1 MAQQEAINI
10 KVTVDSKD
18 AQQGVDKLQQGV
30 KQTGEAAKKAEAG
43 AKKAG
48 GAFASIGNALKSLG
62 IIGLVV
68 RGFEFLQEIL
78 MKNQKVADAFA
89 IAGEFIS
96 RVLSDLVEFVVNN
109 FGKVVDL
116 FTKVFND
123 PMKYVKELGEA
134 IKNNLIERVKSLI
147 DAYGFLGEIIKNVFT
162 GEFDKAAEAAK
173 NFGKEVV
180 DVFTGVDDA
189 FDKGVEVVKN
199 ATAAIVDYGK
209 ETLEAAKKGVALR
222 NSAKLAASEAERQAA
237 IFKRQAEEQRQI
249 RDNEFASIQD
259 RIEANQRLGKILA
272 DQLKSEL
279 KAAELAVASAQYEKD
294 KNNNLDNQIALNQ
307 ALAALESKREEITG
321 QRSEQL
327 VNEVALRKEL
337 LDINKQQTE
346 SDIKLDIEARKSSA
360 NRIKDEKVKLET
372 LRQIAIDEAAI
383 ELQRLQ
389 DNIKTQQDAT
399 KQVYDQ
405 QEELAKQALAN
416 REITEKQFNEKLK
429 EINQQRADADK
440 ETNAARVA
448 AEIEYK
454 EKKAAIAEEIIAI
467 DENIE
472 MEKFK
477 RNTESLEKTI
487 NNQNLEFEFRRQAI
501 ELEQEQLQEALNN
514 KLISEQDYTNK
525 YQELVNRRMQID
537 AEEVAAQQA
546 LQDQKNALVLAG
558 LDILNAAAGQNEKIA
573 NVIFAIQKAI
583 EIGRIITST
592 ASAIAQVQAGVAA
605 VPAIL
610 PPGVPNPAFAAA
622 LALGIKKT
630 VALKIGAAAQLAQI
644 AAASISKFKNGNA
657 QTPSGTGGQGGGIS
671 TAAPIQ
677 PQLALPTV
685 TQLDNQTINRM
696 GSATNRAYV
705 LESDINNNQERLI
718 RITRAARLG

>member
-10 KVTVDSKD
+10 KVNVDTKQ
-18 AQQGVDKLQQGV
+18 AQDGVEKLQDGV
-30 KQTGEAAKKAEAG
+30 KQTGDAAKKAEAG
-43 AKKAG
+43 AKKAA
-48 GAFASIGNALKSLG
+48 GAFSTIGNALKSLG
-62 IIGLVV
+62 IISLVV

-147 DAYGFLGEIIKNVFT
+147 DAYGFLGDIIKNVFT
-162 GEFDKAAEAAK
+162 GEFDKAKEAAK

-189 FDKGVEVVKN
+189 FDKGVEIVKK
-199 ATAAIVDYGK
+199 ATNAIVDYGK

-222 NSAKLAASEAERQAA
+222 NSAKLAASEAELAA
-237 IFKRQAEEQRQI
+237 AKFKRQAEEQRQI
-249 RDNEFASIQD
+249 RDNEFASLQD
-259 RIEANQRLGKILA
+259 RIEANQKLGEVLNK
-272 DQLKSEL
+272 QLKAEER
-279 KAAELAVASAQYEKD
+279 AAELAVAAAQYELN
-294 KNNNLDNQIALNQ
+294 KNKTLDNQIALNQ
-307 ALAALESKREEITG
+307 ALAALEGKREEITG

-327 VNEVALRKEL
+327 VNEVALTKEL
-337 LDINKQQTE
+337 QELNKTLAASEVKLSLD
-346 SDIKLDIEARKSSA
+346 ARKA
-360 NRIKDEKVKLET
+360 AADRIKDEQEKLNVK
-372 LRQIAIDEAAI
+372 RQIAVEEAAL
-383 ELQRLQ
+383 ELKRLEE
-389 DNIKTQQDAT
+389 NINNTTAGT
-399 KQVYDQ
+399 
-405 QEELAKQALAN
+405 
-416 REITEKQFNEKLK
+416 T
-429 EINQQRADADK
+429 
-440 ETNAARVA
+440 ARVA

-454 EKKAAIAEEIIAI
+454 EKKAAIANEIIAI
-467 DENIE
+467 DENIA
-472 MEKFK
+472 MESFK
-477 RNTESLEKTI
+477 RNTEALEKTI
-487 NNQNLEFEFRRQAI
+487 NNQNLEFEFRKSAI
-501 ELEQEQLQEALNN
+501 QLEQEQLQEALNN
-514 KLISEQDYTNK
+514 KLISQEDYNK
-525 YQELVNRRMQID
+525 KYEELVNRRMQID

-546 LQDQKNALVLAG
+546 LQDQKNALVFAG
-558 LDILNAAAGQNEKIA
+558 LEILQAAAGQNEKIA

-583 EIGRIITST
+583 EIGKIITST

-610 PPGVPNPAFAAA
+610 PPGIPNPAFAAA
-622 LALGIKKT
+622 LAMGIKKT
-630 VALKIGAAAQLAQI
+630 LALKLGAAAQLAQI
-644 AAASISKFKNGNA
+644 AAASISKFKNGNGQA
-657 QTPSGTGGQGGGIS
+657 PSGTGGAAGGIS

-677 PQLALPTV
+677 PQAALPTV
-685 TQLDNQTINRM
+685 TQLDRQTINQM

>member
-18 AQQGVDKLQQGV
+18 AQQGVDKLQEGV
-30 KQTGEAAKKAEAG
+30 KQTGDAAKKAEAG

-89 IAGEFIS
+89 VAGEFIS

-199 ATAAIVDYGK
+199 ATAAIVEYGK

-222 NSAKLAASEAERQAA
+222 NSARLAASEAEVAA
-237 IFKRQAEEQRQI
+237 AKFKRQAEEQRQI
-249 RDNEFASIQD
+249 RDNEFASLED
-259 RIEANQRLGKILA
+259 RIAANQRLGKILEQ
-272 DQLKSEL
+272 QLKQEER
-279 KAAELAVASAQYEKD
+279 AAELAVAAARYEFNKT
-294 KNNNLDNQIALNQ
+294 KSLDDQIALNQ
-307 ALAALESKREEITG
+307 ALAALEGKREEITG

-327 VNEVALRKEL
+327 ANEIALTKEL
-337 LDINKQQTE
+337 QELNKTRIAAE
-346 SDIKLDIEARKSSA
+346 NKLDIDARKA
-360 NRIKDEKVKLET
+360 AADRIKDEKEKLEVK
-372 LRQIAIDEAAI
+372 RQIAVDEAAI
-383 ELQRLQ
+383 ELKRLE
-389 DNIKTQQDAT
+389 DNVNAAT
-399 KQVYDQ
+399 
-405 QEELAKQALAN
+405 EG
-416 REITEKQFNEKLK
+416 T
-429 EINQQRADADK
+429 
-440 ETNAARVA
+440 TARVA

-454 EKKAAIAEEIIAI
+454 EKKAAIANEIIAI
-467 DENIE
+467 DENINKLAIDRAMAAAE
-472 MEKFK
+472 RQIAEAEKLK
-477 RNTESLEKTI
+477 ENTEREFDLKRSAYDQEEALLKQSLDNNIISQQEYNDKYKSLSEARVQIDLDEKQARMNAATAAADALSNLANIIGEQTAAGKALAIASATI
-487 NNQNLEFEFRRQAI
+487 NTINSA
-501 ELEQEQLQEALNN
+501 
-514 KLISEQDYTNK
+514 
-525 YQELVNRRMQID
+525 
-537 AEEVAAQQA
+537 
-546 LQDQKNALVLAG
+546 VLAYQRG
-558 LDILNAAAGQNEKIA
+558 LEVPFIGTILAPINAAIAAAAGIANIKKIA
-573 NVIFAIQKAI
+573 AVKIPGQ
-583 EIGRIITST
+583 G
-592 ASAIAQVQAGVAA
+592 SAGAA
-605 VPAIL
+605 VPS
-610 PPGVPNPAFAAA
+610 VN
-622 LALGIKKT
+622 
-630 VALKIGAAAQLAQI
+630 
-644 AAASISKFKNGNA
+644 
-657 QTPSGTGGQGGGIS
+657 TG
-671 TAAPIQ
+671 AAPIT
-677 PQLALPTV
+677 PQAALPTV

>member
-1 MAQQEAINI
+1 MAKTEPINI
-10 KVTVDSKD
+10 KINLDSKD
-18 AQQGVDKLQQGV
+18 AQQGVDKLQEGV
-30 KQTGEAAKKAEAG
+30 KQTGDAAKKAEAG

-89 IAGEFIS
+89 VAGEFIS

-199 ATAAIVDYGK
+199 ATAAIVEYGK

-222 NSAKLAASEAERQAA
+222 NSARLAASEAEVAA
-237 IFKRQAEEQRQI
+237 AKFKRQAEEQRQI
-249 RDNEFASIQD
+249 RDNEFASLED
-259 RIEANQRLGKILA
+259 RIAANQRLGKILEQ
-272 DQLKSEL
+272 QLKQEER
-279 KAAELAVASAQYEKD
+279 AAELAVAAARYEFNKT
-294 KNNNLDNQIALNQ
+294 KSLDDQIALNQ
-307 ALAALESKREEITG
+307 AIAQLEGKREEITG

-327 VNEVALRKEL
+327 VNEIALTKEL
-337 LDINKQQTE
+337 QELNKTRIAAE
-346 SDIKLDIEARKSSA
+346 NKLDIDARKA
-360 NRIKDEKVKLET
+360 AADRIKDEKERLEVK
-372 LRQIAIDEAAI
+372 RQIAVDEAAI
-383 ELQRLQ
+383 ELKRLE
-389 DNIKTQQDAT
+389 DNVNAAT
-399 KQVYDQ
+399 
-405 QEELAKQALAN
+405 EG
-416 REITEKQFNEKLK
+416 T
-429 EINQQRADADK
+429 
-440 ETNAARVA
+440 TARVA

-454 EKKAAIAEEIIAI
+454 EKKAAIANEIIAI
-467 DENIE
+467 DENINKLAIDRAMAAAE
-472 MEKFK
+472 RQIAEAEKLK
-477 RNTESLEKTI
+477 ENTEREFDLKRSAYDQEEALLKQSLDNNIISQQEYNDKYKVLSEARVQIDLDEKQARMDAATAAADALGNLANIIGEQTAAGKALAIASATI
-487 NNQNLEFEFRRQAI
+487 NTINSA
-501 ELEQEQLQEALNN
+501 
-514 KLISEQDYTNK
+514 
-525 YQELVNRRMQID
+525 
-537 AEEVAAQQA
+537 
-546 LQDQKNALVLAG
+546 VLAYQRG
-558 LDILNAAAGQNEKIA
+558 LEVPFIGTILAPINAAIAAAAGIANIKKIA
-573 NVIFAIQKAI
+573 AVKIPGQ
-583 EIGRIITST
+583 G
-592 ASAIAQVQAGVAA
+592 SAGAA
-605 VPAIL
+605 VPS
-610 PPGVPNPAFAAA
+610 VN
-622 LALGIKKT
+622 
-630 VALKIGAAAQLAQI
+630 
-644 AAASISKFKNGNA
+644 
-657 QTPSGTGGQGGGIS
+657 TG
-671 TAAPIQ
+671 AAPIT
-677 PQLALPTV
+677 PQAALPTV

>member
-18 AQQGVDKLQQGV
+18 AQQGVDKLQEGV

-89 IAGEFIS
+89 VAGEFIS

-123 PMKYVKELGEA
+123 PLLYVEKLGEA

-162 GEFDKAAEAAK
+162 GEFDAAAEAAK

-199 ATAAIVDYGK
+199 ATAAIVEYGR

-222 NSAKLAASEAERQAA
+222 NSARLAASEAEVAA
-237 IFKRQAEEQRQI
+237 AKFKRQAEEQRQI
-249 RDNEFASIQD
+249 RDNEFASLED
-259 RIEANQRLGKILA
+259 RIAANQRLGKILEQ
-272 DQLKSEL
+272 QLKQEER
-279 KAAELAVASAQYEKD
+279 AAELAVAAARYEFNKT
-294 KNNNLDNQIALNQ
+294 KSLDDQIALNQ
-307 ALAALESKREEITG
+307 AIAQLEGKREEITG

-327 VNEVALRKEL
+327 VNEIALTKEL
-337 LDINKQQTE
+337 QELNKTRIAAE
-346 SDIKLDIEARKSSA
+346 NKLDIDARKA
-360 NRIKDEKVKLET
+360 AADRIKDEKERLEVK
-372 LRQIAIDEAAI
+372 RQIAVDEAAI
-383 ELQRLQ
+383 ELKRLE
-389 DNIKTQQDAT
+389 DNVNAAT
-399 KQVYDQ
+399 
-405 QEELAKQALAN
+405 EG
-416 REITEKQFNEKLK
+416 T
-429 EINQQRADADK
+429 
-440 ETNAARVA
+440 TARVA

-454 EKKAAIAEEIIAI
+454 EKKAAIANEIIAI
-467 DENIE
+467 DENINKLAIDRAMAE
-472 MEKFK
+472 SERRINEAANLKANKEKEVEIRRAEYDEQEK
-477 RNTESLEKTI
+477 LLKESLEK
-487 NNQNLEFEFRRQAI
+487 N
-501 ELEQEQLQEALNN
+501 
-514 KLISEQDYTNK
+514 LISEREYTEKTN
-525 YQELVNRRMQID
+525 ELSKKRD
-537 AEEVAAQQA
+537 EVRKLEVENYIQAAQAGADA
-546 LQDQKNALVLAG
+546 LTNLANLIGAQTAEGKALAIAGATIDTISSAVLAYKRG
-558 LDILNAAAGQNEKIA
+558 LEVPIIGTILAPINAAIAAAAGIANIKKIA
-573 NVIFAIQKAI
+573 AVKIPGQ
-583 EIGRIITST
+583 G
-592 ASAIAQVQAGVAA
+592 SAGAA
-605 VPAIL
+605 VP
-610 PPGVPNPAFAAA
+610 
-622 LALGIKKT
+622 
-630 VALKIGAAAQLAQI
+630 
-644 AAASISKFKNGNA
+644 SIN
-657 QTPSGTGGQGGGIS
+657 TG
-671 TAAPIQ
+671 AAPIT
-677 PQLALPTV
+677 PQAAAPTV

>member
-18 AQQGVDKLQQGV
+18 AQQGVDKLQEGV
-30 KQTGEAAKKAEAG
+30 KQTGDAAKKAEAG
-43 AKKAG
+43 AKKAA
-48 GAFASIGNALKSLG
+48 GAFSTIGNALKSLG
-62 IIGLVV
+62 IISLVV
-68 RGFEFLQEIL
+68 RGLEFLQEIL

-89 IAGEFIS
+89 VAGEFIS

-123 PMKYVKELGEA
+123 PLLYVEKLGEA

-162 GEFDKAAEAAK
+162 GEFDAAAEAAK

-199 ATAAIVDYGK
+199 ATAAIVEYGK
-209 ETLEAAKKGVALR
+209 ETLEAAKKGVELR
-222 NSAKLAASEAERQAA
+222 NSARLAASEAEKQAA

-259 RIEANQRLGKILA
+259 RIEANQKLGKILA

-279 KAAELAVASAQYEKD
+279 IAAELAVASAQYEKD

-307 ALAALESKREEITG
+307 ALTALEGKREEITG

-327 VNEVALRKEL
+327 ANEVALRKEL
-337 LDINKQQTE
+337 LDINKSQTE
-346 SDIKLDIEARKSSA
+346 SDIKLELDARKAAA
-360 NRIKDEKVKLET
+360 NRIKDEKVKLQT
-372 LRQIAIDEAAI
+372 LREIAVDEAAI
-383 ELQRLQ
+383 ELKRLQ
-389 DNIKTQQDAT
+389 DNIQTQKDAT
-399 KQVYDQ
+399 KAVYDQ
-405 QEELAKQALAN
+405 QETLARQALEN
-416 REITEKQFNEKLK
+416 REITESEFNKKLK
-429 EINQQRADADK
+429 EINAQRVDADK

-454 EKKAAIAEEIIAI
+454 DKKAAIANEIIAI

-472 MEKFK
+472 KVTIDREMAAAERQIADAEKLQEDIFRQFDIK
-477 RNTESLEKTI
+477 RDAYDQEQALLQESLDK
-487 NNQNLEFEFRRQAI
+487 N
-501 ELEQEQLQEALNN
+501 
-514 KLISEQDYTNK
+514 LISQQEFNDK
-525 YQELVNRRMQID
+525 YKALSDARIRID
-537 AEEVAAQQA
+537 EEEKQA
-546 LQDQKNALVLAG
+546 R
-558 LDILNAAAGQNEKIA
+558 INAAM
-573 NVIFAIQKAI
+573 
-583 EIGRIITST
+583 
-592 ASAIAQVQAGVAA
+592 
-605 VPAIL
+605 
-610 PPGVPNPAFAAA
+610 AAA
-622 LALGIKKT
+622 DVLGKLASIIGEQTAAGKALGIAQATINTYTGATQALNSKVLAPEPFAT
-630 VALKIGAAAQLAQI
+630 AIRVAQAAVIVASGIKSIREI
-644 AAASISKFKNGNA
+644 AKVKVQGQAGSGGVSL
-657 QTPSGTGGQGGGIS
+657 PSLS
-671 TAAPIQ
+671 AAAPIT
-677 PQLALPTV
+677 PQAALPTV

>member
-18 AQQGVDKLQQGV
+18 AQQGVDKLQKGV

-68 RGFEFLQEIL
+68 RGFEFLQEVL

-89 IAGEFIS
+89 VAGEFIS
-96 RVLSDLVEFVVNN
+96 RVLSDLVDFVVNN

-123 PMKYVKELGEA
+123 PMKYVNELGEA

-162 GEFDKAAEAAK
+162 GDFDAAAEAAK

-199 ATAAIVDYGK
+199 ATAAIVDYGQA
-209 ETLEAAKKGVALR
+209 TLDAAKKGVALR
-222 NSAKLAASEAERQAA
+222 NSARLAASEAEVAA
-237 IFKRQAEEQRQI
+237 AKFKRQAEEQRQI
-249 RDNEFASIQD
+249 RDNEFASLED
-259 RIEANQRLGKILA
+259 RIAANQRLGKILEQ
-272 DQLKSEL
+272 QLKQEER
-279 KAAELAVASAQYEKD
+279 AAELAVAAARYEFNKT
-294 KNNNLDNQIALNQ
+294 KSLDDQIALNQ
-307 ALAALESKREEITG
+307 ALAALEGKREEITG

-327 VNEVALRKEL
+327 ANEIALTKEL
-337 LDINKQQTE
+337 QELNKTRIAAENKMDI
-346 SDIKLDIEARKSSA
+346 DARKA
-360 NRIKDEKVKLET
+360 AADRIKDEKEKLEVK
-372 LRQIAIDEAAI
+372 RQIAVDEAAI
-383 ELQRLQ
+383 ELKRLE
-389 DNIKTQQDAT
+389 DN
-399 KQVYDQ
+399 V
-405 QEELAKQALAN
+405 
-416 REITEKQFNEKLK
+416 
-429 EINQQRADADK
+429 
-440 ETNAARVA
+440 NAATEGTTERVA

-454 EKKAAIAEEIIAI
+454 EKKAAIANEIIAI
-467 DENIE
+467 DENIQAE
-472 MEKFK
+472 TFK
-477 RNTESLEKTI
+477 RSTEALEKLI
-487 NNQNLEFEFRRQAI
+487 NDQNLDFEFRREAI
-501 ELEQEQLQEALNN
+501 EKEQEQLQQALDA
-514 KLISEQDYTNK
+514 KLISQQDYNNK
-525 YQELVNRRMQID
+525 YQDLANRRMQID

-546 LQDQKNALVLAG
+546 LQERKNALVFAG
-558 LDILNAAAGQNEKIA
+558 LEILQAAAGQNEKIA

-610 PPGVPNPAFAAA
+610 PPGIPNPAFAAA
-622 LALGIKKT
+622 LAIGVKKT
-630 VALKIGAAAQLAQI
+630 LALKLGAAAQLAEI
-644 AAASISKFKNGNA
+644 AAASISKFKNGNGQA
-657 QTPSGTGGQGGGIS
+657 PNATGAGGGIS
-671 TAAPIQ
+671 TAAPIT
-677 PQLALPTV
+677 PQAALPTV